1 MSKADNSET
10 MPKTNIYTLGG
21 TVLIKIQGS
30 SAKQLL
36 SLINCFEYSA
46 VSAGRNLMA
55 KVKQHQTEQVFMYA
69 FAMLIDQ
76 IINLYIW
83 TLLAYLAIGW
93 LMAFKIINPWQ
104 PVVRMIIDALSRIHE
119 PLLRPVRRILPDFG
133 ALDVSPIVLFL
144 LAQFLRNLLH
154 SMLSA

>member
-1 MSKADNSET
+1 
-10 MPKTNIYTLGG
+10 
-21 TVLIKIQGS
+21 
-30 SAKQLL
+30 
-36 SLINCFEYSA
+36 
-46 VSAGRNLMA
+46 
-55 KVKQHQTEQVFMYA
+55 MYA
-69 FAMLIDQ
+69 FAVLIDQ

-104 PVVRMIIDALSRIHE
+104 PVIRMIIDALSRIHE

-154 SMLSA
+154 SMLST

>member
-1 MSKADNSET
+1 
-10 MPKTNIYTLGG
+10 
-21 TVLIKIQGS
+21 
-30 SAKQLL
+30 
-36 SLINCFEYSA
+36 
-46 VSAGRNLMA
+46 
-55 KVKQHQTEQVFMYA
+55 MYA

-104 PVVRMIIDALSRIHE
+104 PVVRMLIDALSRMHE

-154 SMLSA
+154 SMLPA

>member
-1 MSKADNSET
+1 
-10 MPKTNIYTLGG
+10 
-21 TVLIKIQGS
+21 
-30 SAKQLL
+30 
-36 SLINCFEYSA
+36 
-46 VSAGRNLMA
+46 
-55 KVKQHQTEQVFMYA
+55 MYA

-93 LMAFKIINPWQ
+93 LMAFKVINPWQ

-119 PLLRPVRRILPDFG
+119 PLLRPVRRILPDLG

>member
-1 MSKADNSET
+1 
-10 MPKTNIYTLGG
+10 
-21 TVLIKIQGS
+21 
-30 SAKQLL
+30 
-36 SLINCFEYSA
+36 
-46 VSAGRNLMA
+46 
-55 KVKQHQTEQVFMYA
+55 MYA

-76 IINLYIW
+76 IINLYVW

-93 LMAFKIINPWQ
+93 LIAFKIINPWQ
-104 PVVRMIIDALSRIHE
+104 PVVRMVIDALSRIHE

-154 SMLSA
+154 SILST

>member
-1 MSKADNSET
+1 MN
-10 MPKTNIYTLGG
+10 
-21 TVLIKIQGS
+21 
-30 SAKQLL
+30 
-36 SLINCFEYSA
+36 
-46 VSAGRNLMA
+46 
-55 KVKQHQTEQVFMYA
+55 A

-93 LMAFKIINPWQ
+93 LIAFKIINPWQ
-104 PVVRMIIDALSRIHE
+104 PVVRMILDALSRIHE

-144 LAQFLRNLLH
+144 IAQFLRNLLH

>member
-1 MSKADNSET
+1 MN
-10 MPKTNIYTLGG
+10 
-21 TVLIKIQGS
+21 
-30 SAKQLL
+30 
-36 SLINCFEYSA
+36 
-46 VSAGRNLMA
+46 
-55 KVKQHQTEQVFMYA
+55 A

-83 TLLAYLAIGW
+83 TLLAYLATGW
-93 LMAFKIINPWQ
+93 LIAFKIINPWQ
-104 PVVRMIIDALSRIHE
+104 PLVRMLVDALSRIHE

-144 LAQFLRNLLH
+144 FAQFLRNLLQ

>member
-1 MSKADNSET
+1 
-10 MPKTNIYTLGG
+10 
-21 TVLIKIQGS
+21 
-30 SAKQLL
+30 
-36 SLINCFEYSA
+36 
-46 VSAGRNLMA
+46 
-55 KVKQHQTEQVFMYA
+55 MYA

-83 TLLAYLAIGW
+83 TLLAYLATGW
-93 LMAFKIINPWQ
+93 LIAFKIINPWQ

-154 SMLSA
+154 SILST

>member
-1 MSKADNSET
+1 MN
-10 MPKTNIYTLGG
+10 
-21 TVLIKIQGS
+21 
-30 SAKQLL
+30 
-36 SLINCFEYSA
+36 
-46 VSAGRNLMA
+46 
-55 KVKQHQTEQVFMYA
+55 A
-69 FAMLIDQ
+69 FVMLIDQ

-154 SMLSA
+154 SMLQA